1 MKIFLINGPNLNF
14 LGKRQ
19 TNIYGFNTL
28 TDIETLLIKKA
39 KNFKVKLEC
48 YHSNHEGYI
57 IDIIQRAYYNNC
69 NSIIINAGAYSHTS
83 ISILDALN
91 IFHGTIIEVHIS
103 NIYNRETFRHKSY
116 ISIRANAVISGM
128 GVYGYISA
136 LNYLIKGIK

>member
-28 TDIETLLIKKA
+28 NDIETLLIKKA
-39 KNFKVKLEC
+39 RKLQVKLEC

-57 IDIIQRAYYNNC
+57 IDIIQRAYNKC
-69 NSIIINAGAYSHTS
+69 NSIIINAGGYSHTS

-91 IFHGTIIEVHIS
+91 IFKGTIVEVHIS
-103 NIYNRETFRHKSY
+103 NIYNREKFRHQSY

-128 GVYGYISA
+128 GVYGYIEA
-136 LNYLIKGIK
+136 LNYLIQG

>member
-28 TDIETLLIKKA
+28 IDIEQLVIKQA
-39 KNFKVKLEC
+39 KKLKVEIEC
-48 YHSNHEGYI
+48 YHSNHEGSI
-57 IDIIQRAYYNNC
+57 IDTIQRAYNNC

-91 IFHGTIIEVHIS
+91 IFIGKIVEVHIS

-136 LNYLIKGIK
+136 LNYLIKG